1 MMTFM
6 NFNDL
11 SSLVNLKTLNA
22 LRILID
28 LRAEK
33 LAPTVPM
40 EASTML
46 MLTMKVSKMFMI
58 SVKKPKP
65 YAMIFRQ
72 RSITKTMVKKR
83 LIFVKVTVFVSTIPV
98 NASITVFPMTKRSME
113 LSYSGFSMIKTV
125 F

>member
-1 MMTFM
+1 MTFM